1 MSLRPI
7 TVSEEVYAKGHPWVN
22 IFSTFGA
29 LQGVLIYL
37 NRRRIPFQ
45 SNWFAQQASLPIFAV
60 LVLGGYVAGG
70 SVAMAAFTDWSL
82 LRIAMQH
89 KQDKAMMTDS
99 QNINTFSVAAT

>member
-1 MSLRPI
+1 MSVRPI

-45 SNWFAQQASLPIFAV
+45 GNWFAQPYSVPIFAI
-60 LVLGGYVAGG
+60 LVLGGYIGG
-70 SVAMAAFTDWSL
+70 GVVAMGAFTDWSL
-82 LRIAMQH
+82 LRLAVQH
-89 KQDKAMMTDS
+89 KQDKQLMTDA
-99 QNINTFSVAAT
+99 QNIKSFAIT